1 MSTIWFS
8 SIGKKLVM
16 SISGLFLI
24 VFLLVHLTANLF
36 YFGGEEAYNAMCHFM
51 DTNPVILIMV
61 PVLALGFMV
70 HIFWASWI
78 TLANRFARP
87 VKYKKFDAPALSKWE
102 SRNMYILGIIVL
114 GVLAWHLSDFWWN
127 MQLKHFIG
135 AEATANPYALLVQT
149 FSNPC
154 VSALYIVWIVALWF
168 HLNHG
173 FWAAFQTVGLNNQTW
188 IKRWKFVAKV
198 YAFVVAIGFIS
209 IPVAVLISN
218 SCLFCK

>member
-24 VFLLVHLTANLF
+24 VFLLVHLIANLF

-51 DTNPVILIMV
+51 DTNPVVLIMV

-70 HIFWASWI
+70 HIAWATVI
-78 TLANRFARP
+78 TLMNRLARP
-87 VKYKKFDAPALSKWE
+87 VKYKTQSAPSLSKWE
-102 SRNMYILGIIVL
+102 SRNMYILGLIVL
-114 GVLAWHLSDFWWN
+114 GALAWHLSHFWWN
-127 MQLKHFIG
+127 MQFQHFIG
-135 AEATANPYALLVQT
+135 AEAVSNPYSLLVQT

-154 VSALYIVWIVALWF
+154 ISVLYMVWVVALWF

-173 FWAAFQTVGLNNQTW
+173 FWAALHSVGLNNQIW
-188 IKRWKFVAKV
+188 MKRWKFLAKI
-198 YAFVVAIGFIS
+198 YSFVIAIGFIS